1 MYKLSDSEWQVLE
14 TLWQAEGLLLG
25 EIVDSLYT
33 KTKWSNVRLGTTIT
47 ESIYT
52 KIKRPQT

>member
-25 EIVDSLYT
+25 EIEDCLYT
-33 KTKWSNVRLGTTIT
+33 
-47 ESIYT
+47 
-52 KIKRPQT
+52 